1 MAFIIDYTFFQREL
15 EVPNVDEINSK
26 SLTTLNQFIDEKC
39 SLFMLNALGPF
50 AFNQLKSLLVNGLLP
65 EAISPNA
72 ELQKYWR
79 LVNGATYD
87 KDGVTLIWDGLRVV
101 KGSYKTSV
109 LAYYTYYYWL
119 ENEVSYMSGVGEAKG
134 NPKGAIMVNSIRR
147 LTETWNDMV
156 ALNQGSRSG
165 ELPIHSDYGQWDS
178 FTWHGWYYHMGLNGL
193 QQNSNVSLLEY
204 LTDHPLEFTNEY
216 PRTYAIINQL
226 GI

>member
-39 SLFMLNALGPF
+39 SLFMLNALGPVV
-50 AFNQLKSLLVNGLLP
+50 FNQLKSLLVNGLLP

-79 LVNGATYD
+79 LVNGTTYD
-87 KDGVTLIWDGLRVV
+87 KDGVTFIWDGLRVV

-119 ENEVSYMSGVGEAKG
+119 RNEVTYMSGVGEVKG
-134 NPKGAIMVNSIRR
+134 NAKGAIMANSNRR
-147 LTETWNDMV
+147 LTETWNKMV
-156 ALNQGSRSG
+156 SLNQGSYYQGSEQ
-165 ELPIHSDYGQWDS
+165 ELYNIYDLGALD
-178 FTWHGWYYHMGLNGL
+178 GWLNGL
-193 QQNSNVSLLEY
+193 NRLHCCDKDSITLIKY
-204 LTDHPLEFTNEY
+204 LTDHSLEFTNEY
-216 PRTYAIINQL
+216 PKTYAIKNQL
-226 GI
+226 GL